1 MLEFFNAYEPVI
13 IGFLTLSMVLAMVFV
28 TALR

>member
-13 IGFLTLSMVLAMVFV
+13 IGFLTLSTVLAVVFV
-28 TALR
+28 SALR